1 MNLQVYIRANSF
13 LHIFFLG
20 LSLLHLLI
28 VLMIDSSVLVLT
40 YFDPSLLSFS
50 HFQECTPQKVKIP
63 WIIHYEF
70 ICNFPSLIE
79 IYELTIIKSCG
90 MSIIDSVC
98 SIYEISY
105 PFSFHKNLYWT
116 IFYNILYSYGIYI
129 VHVVKFIVRAFWSEW
144 ELLLRFS
151 IFSR

>member
-1 MNLQVYIRANSF
+1 
-13 LHIFFLG
+13 
-20 LSLLHLLI
+20 
-28 VLMIDSSVLVLT
+28 MIDSPVLVLT

-50 HFQECTPQKVKIP
+50 HFQECTPEKVKIP

-79 IYELTIIKSCG
+79 IYKLTIIKSCSV
-90 MSIIDSVC
+90 SIVNSVC

-105 PFSFHKNLYWT
+105 PLSFYKNLYRT
-116 IFYNILYSYGIYI
+116 IFYNILNPDRLDSIHI
-129 VHVVKFIVRAFWSEW
+129 IEFVVRTFRTEW

-151 IFSR
+151 IFSGFFITLVFSRLSVNLLILWILLVHGHRLLF